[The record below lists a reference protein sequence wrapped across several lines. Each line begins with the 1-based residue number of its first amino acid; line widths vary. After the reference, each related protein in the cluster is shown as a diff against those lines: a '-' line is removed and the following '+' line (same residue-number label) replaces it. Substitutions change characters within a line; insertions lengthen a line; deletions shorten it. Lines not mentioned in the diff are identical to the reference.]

1 MIQKIRII
9 CNRTQ
14 KVKFVL
20 LFCMLFIGSVLGLV
34 GVSLIMP
41 FVQLVMDGNGS
52 DNDLLEWFGRL
63 VGANSLRELLI
74 WIGLLLICVYLVKN
88 IYLLIA
94 KYIQLKFVYNNRLE
108 LSGRLMRSYMRKP
121 YPFHLEKNSSEIL
134 RSVTSDVNNLYDMV
148 MNVIDLVSNL
158 LIIVMLA
165 VYLLLT
171 DVAITLVVAVLL
183 GFCSLFYFV
192 VMRGRTLDYGKQNQL
207 YNGKMIQAVNQA
219 LGGIK

>member
-1 MIQKIRII
+1 MIQKIRMIF
-9 CNRTQ
+9 NRTQ

-20 LFCMLFIGSVLGLV
+20 LFCMLFIGSVLELM

-52 DNDLLEWFGRL
+52 DNELLEWFGRL
-63 VGANSLRELLI
+63 VGTNSQRELLI
-74 WIGLLLICVYLVKN
+74 WIGLLLIGVYLVKN

-134 RSVTSDVNNLYDMV
+134 
-148 MNVIDLVSNL
+148 
-158 LIIVMLA
+158 
-165 VYLLLT
+165 
-171 DVAITLVVAVLL
+171 
-183 GFCSLFYFV
+183 
-192 VMRGRTLDYGKQNQL
+192 
-207 YNGKMIQAVNQA
+207 
-219 LGGIK
+219 